1 MYSGGINRVKG
12 QAGSSP
18 FDNVSPIAKAI
29 YQSALAAEVAR
40 LTFQDCSTCVLGAS
54 SSKAD
59 VAKIFLQHPYR
70 LIHGQTKT
78 FAEDTKGT
86 EDPSDDKLIEREA
99 DLSGAA
105 KAVGLRFA
113 TRDVTSGYD
122 ILQAAKIF
130 PHPNILE
137 FFKKY

>member
-1 MYSGGINRVKG
+1 MHSGGGIKEVKG

-18 FDNVSPIAKAI
+18 FDNVNPIAKAI

-40 LTFQDCSTCVLGAS
+40 LTFQDCSTCVLNAS

-59 VAKIFLQHPYR
+59 VAKYFLEHPYQ

-86 EDPSDDKLIEREA
+86 EDPSDDKYIERKA
-99 DLSGAA
+99 DLTGAV

-113 TRDVTSGYD
+113 TRDITSGYD
-122 ILQAAKIF
+122 ILEAAVRLLLSGK
-130 PHPNILE
+130 
-137 FFKKY
+137 